1 MSGGKIIVL
10 PPDHISYVPS
20 DNVIAGNVIGYGAT
34 SGSIF
39 LHGQAGE
46 RFAIRNSGAK
56 MVVEGIGDNGCEY
69 MTGGI
74 VCVLGKTGV
83 NFGAGMTGGFAYVL
97 DEDGDFRK
105 RVNPELVEVLDVDSL
120 AIHEEHLRGLI
131 TEHVQLTG
139 SQRGE
144 EILANWPA
152 FSAKF
157 ALVKPKSS
165 DVKAL
170 LGHRSRSAAELRVQ
184 AQ

>member
-1 MSGGKIIVL
+1 
-10 PPDHISYVPS
+10 
-20 DNVIAGNVIGYGAT
+20 
-34 SGSIF
+34 
-39 LHGQAGE
+39 
-46 RFAIRNSGAK
+46 
-56 MVVEGIGDNGCEY
+56 
-69 MTGGI
+69 
-74 VCVLGKTGV
+74 
-83 NFGAGMTGGFAYVL
+83 MTGGFAYVL

-120 AIHEEHLRGLI
+120 AIHEEHLPRFNHRAR
-131 TEHVQLTG
+131 TATG

>member
-1 MSGGKIIVL
+1 M
-10 PPDHISYVPS
+10 
-20 DNVIAGNVIGYGAT
+20 
-34 SGSIF
+34 
-39 LHGQAGE
+39 
-46 RFAIRNSGAK
+46 
-56 MVVEGIGDNGCEY
+56 
-69 MTGGI
+69 
-74 VCVLGKTGV
+74 
-83 NFGAGMTGGFAYVL
+83 
-97 DEDGDFRK
+97 
-105 RVNPELVEVLDVDSL
+105 NPELVEVLDVDSL

-170 LGHRSRSAAELRVQ
+170 LGHRSRSAAELRCRRSKGLR
-184 AQ
+184 